1 VHCFL
6 KIKRYAK
13 CLFYRCRKAGR
24 CIHTFLTAISRIA
37 YKNPISANINNKLFQ
52 ETGKGNFTLIRETYE
67 QQKRL
72 YSKLSREFGTIV
84 ISILEN
90 PDTIEVCVNSDGR
103 IWMEGRNAPLHDT
116 GKTLSADKLLA
127 ALGTIAAMLGTEL
140 NESSPILE
148 GRLPL
153 DGSRVEGSIPP
164 VSPDGPSIS
173 IRKHASAVFPLE
185 QYITEGR
192 IQERHADYLRK
203 CIAKEKNILIA
214 GGTSSG
220 KTTFTNAL
228 IKELLGI
235 APKDR
240 LIIMED
246 TLELQCATVNK
257 QNFVT
262 SDNVSMR
269 KLLKMA
275 MRYRP
280 DRIII
285 GEVRGGEAL
294 DLLKSWN
301 TGHPG
306 GFATVHANSAASS
319 LIRLEQ
325 LILEVS
331 QNSMPTL
338 IAEAIDVVVY
348 MEKRGK
354 FGRQVTEIIEVRG
367 YKEGVG
373 YEYESIYDAGT
384 KSFSAETISSLH
396 AFQQGEDI
404 KIRVENLEIRA

>member
-1 VHCFL
+1 M
-6 KIKRYAK
+6 
-13 CLFYRCRKAGR
+13 
-24 CIHTFLTAISRIA
+24 
-37 YKNPISANINNKLFQ
+37 
-52 ETGKGNFTLIRETYE
+52 RETHE

-72 YSKLSREFGTIV
+72 YSKLSRELGPEVMVYLEDSGTIE
-84 ISILEN
+84 I
-90 PDTIEVCVNSDGR
+90 CVNSDGH
-103 IWMEGRNAPLHDT
+103 IWVEGKSMPLYDT
-116 GKTLSADKLLA
+116 EKTLSSDKLLA

-140 NESSPILE
+140 NESIPILE

-153 DGSRVEGSIPP
+153 DGSRVEGSISPI
-164 VSPDGPSIS
+164 SPDGPSIS

-185 QYITEGR
+185 QYVSEGR
-192 IQERHADYLRK
+192 IHKEHADYLRK
-203 CIAKEKNILIA
+203 CIAKERNILIA

-220 KTTFTNAL
+220 KTTFANAL
-228 IKELLGI
+228 IKELLDI

-246 TLELQCATVNK
+246 TLEIQCATKNR
-257 QNFVT
+257 QNFLT

-306 GFATVHANSAASS
+306 GIATVHANSAGAA

-331 QNSMPTL
+331 HNPMSTL
-338 IAEAIDVVVY
+338 IAEAIDVVIY

-354 FGRQVTEIIEVRG
+354 YGRQVTEIIEVKG

-373 YEYESIYDAGT
+373 YEYDSVYNMMAY
-384 KSFSAETISSLH
+384 
-396 AFQQGEDI
+396 GEI
-404 KIRVENLEIRA
+404 

>member
-1 VHCFL
+1 M
-6 KIKRYAK
+6 A
-13 CLFYRCRKAGR
+13 
-24 CIHTFLTAISRIA
+24 
-37 YKNPISANINNKLFQ
+37 
-52 ETGKGNFTLIRETYE
+52 RETYE

-72 YSKLSREFGTIV
+72 YSKLSRELGAIV

-90 PDTIEVCVNSDGR
+90 PNTIEICVNSDGH
-103 IWMEGRNAPLHDT
+103 IWMEGKNTPLHDT
-116 GKTLSADKLLA
+116 EKTLPADKLLA
-127 ALGTIAAMLGTEL
+127 ALGTVAAMLGTEL

-148 GRLPL
+148 GKLPL
-153 DGSRVEGSIPP
+153 DGSRVEGAIPP

-173 IRKHASAVFPLE
+173 IRKHAPVVFPLS
-185 QYITEGR
+185 QYISEGR
-192 IQERHADYLRK
+192 IHQEHADYLRK
-203 CIAKEKNILIA
+203 CITKEKNILIA

-220 KTTFTNAL
+220 KTTFANAL
-228 IKELLGI
+228 INELLEI

-246 TLELQCATVNK
+246 TLELQCATTNK

-262 SDNVSMR
+262 TDTVSMR

-306 GFATVHANSAASS
+306 GLATVHANSAAAA

-331 QNSMPTL
+331 QNPMSAL

-354 FGRQVTEIIEVRG
+354 YGRQVTEIIEVKG
-367 YKEGVG
+367 YTEGVG
-373 YEYESIYDAGT
+373 YEYDSVYDMMAY
-384 KSFSAETISSLH
+384 
-396 AFQQGEDI
+396 GEI
-404 KIRVENLEIRA
+404 

>member
-1 VHCFL
+1 M
-6 KIKRYAK
+6 A
-13 CLFYRCRKAGR
+13 
-24 CIHTFLTAISRIA
+24 
-37 YKNPISANINNKLFQ
+37 
-52 ETGKGNFTLIRETYE
+52 RETQE
-67 QQKRL
+67 QQQRL
-72 YSKLSREFGTIV
+72 YGKLSRELGAVV

-90 PDTIEVCVNSDGR
+90 PNTIEICVNSDGH
-103 IWMEGRNAPLHDT
+103 IWMEGKSVPLHDT
-116 GKTLSADKLLA
+116 GKTLSADRLLA

-140 NESSPILE
+140 NESTPILE

-185 QYITEGR
+185 QYVSEGR
-192 IQERHADYLRK
+192 IHREHADYLRK
-203 CIAKEKNILIA
+203 CMAKERNILIA

-220 KTTFTNAL
+220 KTTFANAL
-228 IKELLGI
+228 IKELLEI

-246 TLELQCATVNK
+246 TIELQCATTNK

-262 SDNVSMR
+262 TDNVTMR
-269 KLLKMA
+269 KLLKMTL
-275 MRYRP
+275 RYRP

-306 GFATVHANSAASS
+306 GIATVHSNSAASS

-331 QNSMPTL
+331 QNPMSTL

-354 FGRQVTEIIEVRG
+354 YGRQVTEIIEVKG
-367 YKEGVG
+367 YKEGIG
-373 YEYESIYDAGT
+373 YEYDSIYNMVAY
-384 KSFSAETISSLH
+384 
-396 AFQQGEDI
+396 GE
-404 KIRVENLEIRA
+404 V

>member
-1 VHCFL
+1 M
-6 KIKRYAK
+6 A
-13 CLFYRCRKAGR
+13 
-24 CIHTFLTAISRIA
+24 
-37 YKNPISANINNKLFQ
+37 
-52 ETGKGNFTLIRETYE
+52 RETHE

-72 YSKLSREFGTIV
+72 YSKLSRELGAIV
-84 ISILEN
+84 MAILEN
-90 PDTIEVCVNSDGR
+90 PDTIEICVNSDGH
-103 IWMEGRNAPLHDT
+103 IWMESKNAPLHDT
-116 GKTLSADKLLA
+116 EKTLQAEKLQA

-153 DGSRVEGSIPP
+153 DGSRVEGAIPP
-164 VSPDGPSIS
+164 ISPDGPSIS
-173 IRKHASAVFPLE
+173 IRKHASTVFPLT
-185 QYITEGR
+185 QYVAEGR
-192 IQERHADYLRK
+192 IHQEHADYLRK
-203 CIAKEKNILIA
+203 CISKEKNILIA

-220 KTTFTNAL
+220 KTTFANAL
-228 IKELLGI
+228 IRELLEI
-235 APKDR
+235 APIDR

-246 TLELQCATVNK
+246 TLELQCATTNK

-262 SDNVSMR
+262 TDNVSMR

-306 GFATVHANSAASS
+306 GIATVHANSAASS

-331 QNSMPTL
+331 QNPMSTL
-338 IAEAIDVVVY
+338 IAEAIDTVVY

-354 FGRQVTEIIEVRG
+354 YGRQITEIIEVKG
-367 YKEGVG
+367 YKAGAG
-373 YEYESIYDAGT
+373 YEYDSIYKMMAY
-384 KSFSAETISSLH
+384 
-396 AFQQGEDI
+396 GEI
-404 KIRVENLEIRA
+404 

>member
-1 VHCFL
+1 M
-6 KIKRYAK
+6 
-13 CLFYRCRKAGR
+13 
-24 CIHTFLTAISRIA
+24 
-37 YKNPISANINNKLFQ
+37 
-52 ETGKGNFTLIRETYE
+52 E
-67 QQKRL
+67 
-72 YSKLSREFGTIV
+72 SK
-84 ISILEN
+84 
-90 PDTIEVCVNSDGR
+90 
-103 IWMEGRNAPLHDT
+103 NAPLQDT
-116 GKTLSADKLLA
+116 GKTLSADKLIA

-140 NESSPILE
+140 NESTPILE

-153 DGSRVEGSIPP
+153 DGSRVEGAIPP
-164 VSPDGPSIS
+164 VSPDGPSLS
-173 IRKHASAVFPLE
+173 IRKHASAVFSLE

-192 IQERHADYLRK
+192 IRQEHADYLRK
-203 CIAKEKNILIA
+203 CISKEKNILIA

-228 IKELLGI
+228 IRELLEI

-246 TLELQCATVNK
+246 TLELQCATNNK

-262 SDNVSMR
+262 TDTISMR

-275 MRYRP
+275 MRFRP

-306 GFATVHANSAASS
+306 GIATVHANSAASS

-331 QNSMPTL
+331 QNPMSSL
-338 IAEAIDVVVY
+338 IAEAIDVVIY

-354 FGRQVTEIIEVRG
+354 YGRQVAEIIEVKG
-367 YKEGVG
+367 YKDGVG
-373 YEYESIYDAGT
+373 YEYESIYCGKVVST
-384 KSFSAETISSLH
+384 T
-396 AFQQGEDI
+396 
-404 KIRVENLEIRA
+404 

>member
-1 VHCFL
+1 M
-6 KIKRYAK
+6 A
-13 CLFYRCRKAGR
+13 
-24 CIHTFLTAISRIA
+24 
-37 YKNPISANINNKLFQ
+37 
-52 ETGKGNFTLIRETYE
+52 RETHE

-72 YSKLSREFGTIV
+72 YSKLSRELGVTV

-90 PDTIEVCVNSDGR
+90 PDTIEICVNSDGH
-103 IWMEGRNAPLHDT
+103 IWMECKNIPLHDT
-116 GKTLSADKLLA
+116 GKTISADKLLA
-127 ALGTIAAMLGTEL
+127 ALGTIAAILGTEL

-153 DGSRVEGSIPP
+153 DGSRVEGAIPP
-164 VSPDGPSIS
+164 VSPDGPSVS
-173 IRKHASAVFPLE
+173 IRKHASAVFPLK
-185 QYITEGR
+185 QYVKERR
-192 IQERHADYLRK
+192 IRQEHADYLRT
-203 CIAKEKNILIA
+203 CILKEKNILIA

-228 IKELLGI
+228 IKELLDI

-246 TLELQCATVNK
+246 TLELQCTTCNK

-262 SDNVSMR
+262 TDTVSMR

-275 MRYRP
+275 MRFRP

-306 GFATVHANSAASS
+306 GIATVHANSATSA

-331 QNSMPTL
+331 QNPMSAL

-354 FGRQVTEIIEVRG
+354 YGRQVAEIIEVKG
-367 YKEGVG
+367 YKEGEG
-373 YEYESIYDAGT
+373 YEYKFICNT
-384 KSFSAETISSLH
+384 H
-396 AFQQGEDI
+396 Q
-404 KIRVENLEIRA
+404 